1 MKSPE
6 NKTLSFLFRSIP
18 VQHVPDFWEVRVTV
32 HPGSTADT
40 PMTFAATGGNA
51 QPVKS
56 GVFEFMGRRVK
67 IVDGKGKMP
76 FGDFVKGIHE
86 TAVWMMRQ
94 GHPPVPG
101 GLTFG

>member
-6 NKTLSFLFRSIP
+6 NKTLSFLFRAIP
-18 VQHVPDFWEVRVTV
+18 VQHVPDFWEVRATV
-32 HPGSTADT
+32 HPGSVADT
-40 PMTFAATGGNA
+40 PMTFAATDGTN

-56 GVFEFMGRRVK
+56 GTFEFMGARVK
-67 IVDGKGKMP
+67 IVDGKGELP
-76 FGDFVKGIHE
+76 FGEFVKGIHE
-86 TAVWMMRQ
+86 TGVWMMRP